1 MVAKISE
8 ILTRAPSLNS
18 CSRWLLGS
26 SGKRI
31 GNEVESID
39 EEKTPFRQDL
49 FRLTYL
55 TKKGAFFFSSCQLVL
70 SLSQH
75 RPLSI
80 HKPCGGLCDT
90 CARMAR
96 LRAVICSGV
105 ISEKVPVVS
114 DRMVVSP

>member
-55 TKKGAFFFSSCQLVL
+55 TKKGAFFFPSCQLVL

-75 RPLSI
+75 RALSI
-80 HKPCGGLCDT
+80 HKPCTYDNLSLEYPESVRRDILSLEYPRIEMSFIVYCH
-90 CARMAR
+90 
-96 LRAVICSGV
+96 
-105 ISEKVPVVS
+105 
-114 DRMVVSP
+114 

>member
-55 TKKGAFFFSSCQLVL
+55 TKKGAFFFPSCQLVL

-75 RPLSI
+75 RALSI
-80 HKPCGGLCDT
+80 HKPWRQRQSTECL
-90 CARMAR
+90 
-96 LRAVICSGV
+96 LLCSGH
-105 ISEKVPVVS
+105 K
-114 DRMVVSP
+114 

>member
-55 TKKGAFFFSSCQLVL
+55 TKKGAFFFPSCQLVL

-75 RPLSI
+75 RALSI
-80 HKPCGGLCDT
+80 HKPWTFAVDVPINAHWSSGSKHSLDVYQGL
-90 CARMAR
+90 
-96 LRAVICSGV
+96 
-105 ISEKVPVVS
+105 
-114 DRMVVSP
+114 